1 MPKEQRHST
10 PPDGT
15 LAGVLKSNKKVA
27 ADIKQTSDA
36 LEIVHAVLDS
46 KVPEAARAGDVGAA
60 IERTE
65 VLEKQLKASGEQ
77 LDAANAAL
85 EQANRKLGEQG
96 KA

>member
-1 MPKEQRHST
+1 MST
-10 PPDGT
+10 KPAHPVPSD
-15 LAGVLKSNKKVA
+15 ASFASVLKSNKRVS
-27 ADIKQTSDA
+27 ADIKETSEE

-46 KVPEAARAGDVGAA
+46 KIPESARAGDIGAA
-60 IERTE
+60 IARTE